1 VPFYGSSNIVAQLL
15 RSLQGS
21 LDPHQFQFTG
31 CDLASRHAVVLGG
44 GETSLMTCEHAP
56 EDRPALFFGWAC
68 AAELTQIVATLKI
81 SHQRMS
87 GEVAVKLADLKSRG
101 LTTGIPGLELCCD
114 YSLSP
119 LGNLNEIS
127 IPEDDTD
134 TNLNIT
140 TPSQRLFRLSRC
152 VLLD

>member
-1 VPFYGSSNIVAQLL
+1 
-15 RSLQGS
+15 
-21 LDPHQFQFTG
+21 
-31 CDLASRHAVVLGG
+31 
-44 GETSLMTCEHAP
+44 
-56 EDRPALFFGWAC
+56 
-68 AAELTQIVATLKI
+68 
-81 SHQRMS
+81 MS

-101 LTTGIPGLELCCD
+101 LTTGISGLELCCD

-119 LGNLNEIS
+119 LENWNEIS
-127 IPEDDTD
+127 IPEDDTV

>member
-1 VPFYGSSNIVAQLL
+1 
-15 RSLQGS
+15 
-21 LDPHQFQFTG
+21 
-31 CDLASRHAVVLGG
+31 
-44 GETSLMTCEHAP
+44 M
-56 EDRPALFFGWAC
+56 RPKIGTALFFGWAC

-119 LGNLNEIS
+119 LENLNEIS